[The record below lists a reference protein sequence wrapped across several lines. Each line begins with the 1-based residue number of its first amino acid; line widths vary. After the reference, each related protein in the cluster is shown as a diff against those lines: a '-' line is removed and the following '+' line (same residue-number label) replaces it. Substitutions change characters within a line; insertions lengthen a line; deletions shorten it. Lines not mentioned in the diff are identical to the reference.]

1 MSHAPNPVVI
11 DNATGYI
18 LADDEQEQ
26 TSEQPSAEADQAT
39 AELFGDED
47 NAPKTAGVIAHFV
60 ESYSRNKNT
69 LPIEAWLEQTFRE
82 YPDLWADDAEIHV
95 TALQVIEKI
104 EQNNQTKADLY
115 AHLDKGKSRESWLA
129 KKIEQGASSGG
140 VAEVGTYAQS
150 IDAVLETANKTMR
163 ERVFNQSLDSDGNP
177 VVNGN
182 WQLHGLI
189 AEADLANQFNVNART
204 LGSTLTAE
212 VPSTTTLNS
221 PDIVIKDASGNVLEH
236 VQVKLYQPN
245 QTGLNSLIQNI
256 KEHNYDSQTTI
267 VVNKEHVAALR
278 EKFPDLKIVSEYEQG
293 GVSMEVGEYANY
305 KQQQAQA
312 QLEAEIKQYDWN
324 DANRMIIA
332 KEIGR
337 KAVIAAA
344 FNAGFQ
350 GARILG
356 RRAWN
361 ALNGKENR
369 PANEDM
375 QEFFNAS
382 LQSAGNVGVQVA
394 VSGALVVAAKSGWLK
409 ILQNTPAGQIANIAY
424 IGLENAK
431 CLYKLAKGE
440 LNPLEAL
447 DAMSNVTCTAVGGL
461 AGSVKGGVIGFTFG
475 GPVGAFVGAVAGG
488 IAGSAVGDVL
498 YNGAKAVA
506 KTAAKV
512 VESAW
517 EGTKSVVKSLAN
529 TLTSWLPW

>member
-1 MSHAPNPVVI
+1 MNNATHPVVI
-11 DNATGYI
+11 DNATGQI
-18 LADDEQEQ
+18 LADDEHGQ
-26 TSEQPSAEADQAT
+26 TAAQTTAEAGQAT
-39 AELFGDED
+39 AELFGSED
-47 NAPKTAGVIAHFV
+47 NVRKTTGVIAHFV

-69 LPIEAWLEQTFRE
+69 LPLEVWLEQTFSE
-82 YPDLWADDAEIHV
+82 YPDIWADAAERRA
-95 TALQVIEKI
+95 TALQIIEKI
-104 EQNNQTKADLY
+104 EQNNQIKADLY
-115 AHLDKGKSRESWLA
+115 AHLDTGKSRESWLA

-150 IDAVLETANKTMR
+150 IDAALETANKTMR
-163 ERVFNQSLDSDGNP
+163 YQVYNKALDSEGNP
-177 VVNGN
+177 IVSGN
-182 WQLHGLI
+182 WQLHGFI

-212 VPSTTTLNS
+212 VPSVTTFNS

-245 QTGLNSLIQNI
+245 EKGLNSLIQNI
-256 KEHNYDSQTTI
+256 KDHNYDTQTTL
-267 VVNKEHVAALR
+267 VVNNDHVAALR
-278 EKFPDLKIVSEYEQG
+278 EKFPDLKIVSEYEKG
-293 GVSMEVGEYANY
+293 GVNMEVGEYANY
-305 KQQQAQA
+305 KQQQIQA
-312 QLEAEIKQYDWN
+312 QQEAEIKQYTWN

-350 GARILG
+350 GVRILG
-356 RRAWN
+356 RRVWN

-369 PANEDM
+369 SANEDM
-375 QEFFNAS
+375 QEFFSSS

-440 LNPLEAL
+440 LNPLEAV
-447 DAMSNVTCTAVGGL
+447 DAMGNVTCTAVGGL
-461 AGSVKGGVIGFTFG
+461 AGSVKGGVVGFALG
-475 GPVGAFVGAVAGG
+475 GPIGAFVGAVAGG
-488 IAGSAVGDVL
+488 IAGSTVGDVV
-498 YNGAKAVA
+498 YAGAKAIA
-506 KTAAKV
+506 KIAAKV
-512 VESAW
+512 VESAL
-517 EGTKSVVKSLAN
+517 EGAKSMATNVFN
-529 TLTSWLPW
+529 TLTFGLFS

>member
-1 MSHAPNPVVI
+1 MNTNPKPVVI
-11 DNATGYI
+11 DNETGDI
-18 LADDEQEQ
+18 MPDDHQ
-26 TSEQPSAEADQAT
+26 ADQA
-39 AELFGDED
+39 AIEVFGDP
-47 NAPKTAGVIAHFV
+47 NHAQKTSGVIAHFV
-60 ESYSRNKNT
+60 QSYSLHKNT
-69 LPIEAWLEQTFRE
+69 MPLAQWLEQAFE
-82 YPDLWADDAEIHV
+82 DYPDIWADAAERHA

-150 IDAVLETANKTMR
+150 IDAVLETANQTLR
-163 ERVFNQSLDSDGNP
+163 DLVFNKALDSDGNP

-189 AEADLANQFNVNART
+189 AEADLANQFNINART

-212 VPSTTTLNS
+212 VTSTTTLNS

-256 KEHNYDSQTTI
+256 KEHNYDSQTTL

-278 EKFPDLKIVSEYEQG
+278 EKFPDLRIVSEYEQG
-293 GVSMEVGEYANY
+293 GVNMEVGEYADY

-312 QLEAEIKQYDWN
+312 QLDAEIKQYTWN
-324 DANRMIIA
+324 DANRLTIA

-361 ALNGKENR
+361 ALNGKESR

-440 LNPLEAL
+440 LNHLETL
-447 DAMSNVTCTAVGGL
+447 DAMGNVTCTAVGGI
-461 AGSVKGGVIGFTFG
+461 AGSVKGGVVGFALG

-488 IAGSAVGDVL
+488 IAGSTVGDLV

-517 EGTKSVVKSLAN
+517 EGTKSVVQDAWN
-529 TLTSWLPW
+529 TVTSWLPW

>member
-11 DNATGYI
+11 DNATGHI

-26 TSEQPSAEADQAT
+26 ASAEADQAT
-39 AELFGDED
+39 TELFGDED

-69 LPIEAWLEQTFRE
+69 LPIEVWLEQTFSE
-82 YPDLWADDAEIHV
+82 YPDLWVDDAELHA
-95 TALQVIEKI
+95 TALQIIEKI
-104 EQNNQTKADLY
+104 EQNNQAKADLY

-140 VAEVGTYAQS
+140 VAEVGTYAQG
-150 IDAVLETANKTMR
+150 IDEALKTATDVMKGMIKN
-163 ERVFNQSLDSDGNP
+163 NPSSDGNQIIS
-177 VVNGN
+177 NN
-182 WQLHGLI
+182 RQLHGLI
-189 AEADLANQFNVNART
+189 AEADLANQFNINARI

-256 KEHNYDSQTTI
+256 KEHNYDSQTTL

-293 GVSMEVGEYANY
+293 GVNMEVGEYADY

-324 DANRMIIA
+324 DTNRLTIA

-344 FNAGFQ
+344 FSAGFQ

-356 RRAWN
+356 LRAWN

-382 LQSAGNVGVQVA
+382 LQSAGNVGLQVA

-440 LNPLEAL
+440 LNPLETL
-447 DAMSNVTCTAVGGL
+447 DAMGNVTCTAVGGL
-461 AGSVKGGVIGFTFG
+461 AGSVKGGVVGFALG

-488 IAGSAVGDVL
+488 IAGSAVGDVV